1 MPKSRA
7 NPSPTT
13 PRRAKRM
20 RHSAPCVETQART
33 ILAAMVEEAVQENS
47 GLKLPDVSGTEPA
60 AGNGSAVAFEPGS
73 ELEAAAGQGIDELRT
88 QDLVA
93 IAKDGA
99 SLELDGSRFSSEELT
114 LLAENVSDQAHL
126 KIANSGN
133 FTREELS
140 TIALSA
146 PGQVIFA

>member
-7 NPSPTT
+7 NPSAVA
-13 PRRAKRM
+13 PRRAKRV

-33 ILAAMVEEAVQENS
+33 ILAAMVEEAVQENA

-60 AGNGSAVAFEPGS
+60 AGNGSAVAFAPGS
-73 ELEAAAGQGIDELRT
+73 EPAAGQGIDELKT

-99 SLELDGSRFSSEELT
+99 SLELDGSRFSSQELA
-114 LLAENVSDQAHL
+114 LLAENVGDQAHL

-146 PGQVIFA
+146 SGQVIFA